1 MLAKIAVLTLF
12 ICAVNFALGRA
23 IGGRG
28 LTRDCS
34 QSLGQKNT
42 TFTIFLALTYGS
54 PLIALGPTMRY
65 VIWHNLWNAWQ
76 LHRAGRETRPAQTP
90 NA

>member
-1 MLAKIAVLTLF
+1 MANLTECLPENVAGRYS
-12 ICAVNFALGRA
+12 CSSALVILHWGA

-28 LTRDCS
+28 LVRECS

-42 TFTIFLALTYGS
+42 TFTIFLALTYGR
-54 PLIALGPTMRY
+54 PLIALGPTCY

-76 LHRAGRETRPAQTP
+76 LHQMDRE
-90 NA
+90 